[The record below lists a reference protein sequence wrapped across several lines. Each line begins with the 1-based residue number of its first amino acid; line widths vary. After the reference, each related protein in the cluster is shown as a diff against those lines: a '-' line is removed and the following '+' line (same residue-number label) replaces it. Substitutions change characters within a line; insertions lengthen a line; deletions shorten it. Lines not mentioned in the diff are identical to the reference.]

1 MKKKKTSI
9 IRHMAVAAISIAVMG
24 LSYVGWSWMDDLV
37 VHGVEVE
44 GARHADEEAILAM
57 ARVDSGGRLLDVDPT
72 VIADRTLRHPWVSGA
87 HVRRRPPGTV
97 RIEVVERTPVAL
109 ALGPDG
115 TPTGFLDAHG
125 YVLPIVDGAVYDVP
139 LLRGVTLPEHP
150 SMPIDATSV
159 RNLLAS
165 FEALDPRVD
174 ALLSTFEV
182 SPEGEIMLHTA
193 PAGTQGSVEV
203 RLGTTDFEDKFKR
216 LNAFWTKAVLTRPE
230 RMFDTI
236 DLRFDSQIVTRE
248 S

>member
-1 MKKKKTSI
+1 
-9 IRHMAVAAISIAVMG
+9 MAVAAISIAMMG
-24 LSYVGWSWMDDLV
+24 LTYVGWSWMDGLI
-37 VHGVEVE
+37 VHSVEVE

-72 VIADRTLRHPWVSGA
+72 VIADRTLRHPWVRSS

-97 RIEVVERTPVAL
+97 RIEVIERTPVVL
-109 ALGPDG
+109 ALGPG
-115 TPTGFLDAHG
+115 GAPAGYLDAHG
-125 YVLPIVDGAVYDVP
+125 YVMPIVEGAVYDVP

-150 SMPIDATSV
+150 SMPIDATPV
-159 RNLLAS
+159 RDLLGS
-165 FEALDPRVD
+165 FDTLDPSVD
-174 ALLSTFEV
+174 ALLSTIEV
-182 SPEGEIMLHTA
+182 GPQGEIMLHTA

-203 RLGTTDFEDKFKR
+203 RLGTTNFEEQFER

-230 RMFDTI
+230 RMFETI